1 MRHKHFV
8 ASLLA
13 AFAVGI
19 AVPAQATSITFSF
32 DQVGIT
38 GSHSNGLGK
47 TAGDTLVESYM
58 NGVLSGYGA
67 SVNASGT
74 LATATYNG
82 ESHVNGDT
90 LGTSNGGAPD
100 AIPATHPDTFIMNDN
115 FGIYGSKHDRFSF
128 TFTGFYIYAVSFDWE
143 IFPDNTCAASNSS
156 SACANKPL
164 TNSNYPDIELLANGS
179 SAWFTRATTPTAG
192 HKDPQALGQLS
203 QLALNGATTL
213 TFVDWPAEIGIDNLV
228 IEGCAINRPVCTS
241 PYTSV
246 PEPATLALLSLGL
259 VGLGLSRRKQQVIPQ
274 R

>member
-19 AVPAQATSITFSF
+19 AVPVQATSITFSF

-58 NGVLSGYGA
+58 NGVLTGYGA

-82 ESHVNGDT
+82 EGHVNGDT
-90 LGTSNGGAPD
+90 LGTSNGGTHHAYD
-100 AIPATHPDTFIMNDN
+100 ATNPDTFIMNDN
-115 FGIYGSKHDRFSF
+115 FRIYGSASDRFSF
-128 TFTGFYIYAVSFDWE
+128 AFTGFYIYAVSFDWE

-156 SACANKPL
+156 SACANNPL
-164 TNSNYPDIELLANGS
+164 TNGNYPDIELLAGAS
-179 SAWFTRATTPTAG
+179 SVWFTRATTPTTG
-192 HKDPQALGQLS
+192 HKDPQALGHVS
-203 QLALNGATTL
+203 QLGLDGATTL

-228 IEGCAINRPVCTS
+228 IEGCTINRPVCTG

-246 PEPATLALLSLGL
+246 PEPTTLALLSLSL
-259 VGLGLSRRKQQVIPQ
+259 VGLSLSRRKQ
-274 R
+274 

>member
-19 AVPAQATSITFSF
+19 AVPVQATSITFSF

-58 NGVLSGYGA
+58 NGVLTGYGA

-74 LATATYNG
+74 LATATYSG
-82 ESHVNGDT
+82 EGHVNADT
-90 LGTSNGGAPD
+90 LGTSNGGTHHAYD
-100 AIPATHPDTFIMNDN
+100 ATNPDTFIMNDN
-115 FGIYGSKHDRFSF
+115 FRIYGSASDRFSF
-128 TFTGFYIYAVSFDWE
+128 AFTGFYIYAVSFDWE

-156 SACANKPL
+156 SACANNPL
-164 TNSNYPDIELLANGS
+164 TNGNYPDIELLAGAS
-179 SAWFTRATTPTAG
+179 SVWFTRATTPTTG
-192 HKDPQALGQLS
+192 HQDPQALGHVS
-203 QLALNGATTL
+203 QLGLDGATTL

-228 IEGCAINRPVCTS
+228 IEGCTINRPACTG
-241 PYTSV
+241 PYASV

-259 VGLGLSRRKQQVIPQ
+259 VGLGLSRRKQ
-274 R
+274 